1 MTMAAQPAK
10 PGRRRGRAL
19 PSLYDRQAPSPFNG
33 VVATLETDD
42 PYSPS
47 DRNDRITV
55 TRSIRDDPLG
65 RLHARGQV
73 DEAQYLAGRR
83 WQALYEAV
91 EIGGARG
98 IDPTREAV
106 DGGRG
111 ASDGL
116 TDARKKA
123 ARDLARADTAL
134 GSKGMNLIRSFL
146 GSGLTPTQLAS
157 MMVDTG
163 QQRDRDRVAYVVG
176 RIVECLQTLSVT
188 I

>member
-1 MTMAAQPAK
+1 MNIAMRQN
-10 PGRRRGRAL
+10 RRGKV
-19 PSLYDRQAPSPFNG
+19 PGLYDRQAPAPFNG
-33 VVATLETDD
+33 QVSALNIAD
-42 PYSPS
+42 PFSPS
-47 DRNDRITV
+47 DRNDRILV

-65 RLHARGQV
+65 RLHARGQI

-111 ASDGL
+111 AVDGL
-116 TDARKKA
+116 TDARRKA
-123 ARDLARADTAL
+123 AKDLARADVAL
-134 GSKGMNLIRSFL
+134 GSRGMNLIRSFL
-146 GSGLTPTQLAS
+146 GSGLTPTHLAA
-157 MMVDTG
+157 MMVDLDG
-163 QQRDRDRVAYVVG
+163 RERDRVAFVVA
-176 RIVECLQTLSVT
+176 RIRECLGTLAVT